1 VTRKLTHDSHR
12 DYGGI
17 NVIYG
22 SYGGL
27 TALTDQTW
35 SQDSVG
41 MNGAGELS
49 DHFGASLAAGV
60 R

>member
-1 VTRKLTHDSHR
+1 VTHDSHR

-27 TALTDQTW
+27 TALADQTW